1 MAKILVVDDS
11 DVVVMV
17 LSQYLDEKG
26 YDVCRAKNG
35 FEGIKKAYDEQ
46 PDLIIMDVEMPVLQ
60 GYQASRILKSRRYIK
75 DVPIIMHTSLEED
88 RDRYWAESSGVD
100 AFINKDFDNL
110 ELLLSKVKEL
120 ISDSQISREDIEKE
134 SKNITDNKIIELVGL
149 TLDNHLYDSSI
160 NNLLGKISHSAMSG
174 LSDVLGQ
181 IMELLYKVCQPSI
194 AILMLNYND
203 TPHSFISVGEG
214 IYKSDVEDFE
224 RVAIH
229 DFYKHFDTLNMENII
244 REVLHN
250 QNREEFLK
258 ERIDN
263 KKISSYSCF
272 EINGKGDEIIGS
284 LHLGHLNNNYFTD
297 IINRRVERYLTGS
310 GLILQNV
317 TLFNQIVEMKDNIR
331 RVFSK
336 FVPDEVIDDL
346 LEKKSD
352 KDLMVGEK
360 RKIVVLF
367 SDIRNFST
375 ISENNSPEAVVKFLN
390 SYFDIQVAIIKKYG
404 GNIDKFIGD
413 AIFAIFGA
421 PISYEDNANRAM
433 MAAMDMTKT
442 LKLLNIEGLNIEG
455 ESIDIGIGLH
465 EGDAIIGNIGAS
477 TNFDYTAIG
486 DTVNI
491 AARLESLTK
500 FYKKRIL
507 LSQEIVD
514 NISDIY
520 NFREIDYVKVK
531 GKDIPTKLFSIEE
544 DERINDPEYLEIY
557 YKAYKMYKLGNFTS
571 ALEYFKSLQ
580 RYIEDDR
587 VIEILIDR
595 CSEFIENQPL
605 EWDGALALTF
615 K

>member
-1 MAKILVVDDS
+1 MAKILIVDDS

-17 LSQYLDEKG
+17 ISQFLESKG
-26 YDVCRAKNG
+26 YDICRATNG
-35 FEGIKKAYDEQ
+35 FEGIKKVYLEQ

-60 GYQASRILKSRRYIK
+60 GYQASRILKSRRYVEEI
-75 DVPIIMHTSLEED
+75 PIIMHTSLEED
-88 RDRYWAESSGVD
+88 RERYWAQSSGVD

-110 ELLLSKVKEL
+110 GLLLKEIEVLL
-120 ISDSQISREDIEKE
+120 IKSDIDKAEIEKE
-134 SKNITDNKIIELVGL
+134 SKKITDNKIIELIGL

-160 NNLLGKISHSAMSG
+160 NNLLGKISHSAMAG
-174 LSDVLGQ
+174 LSNIVNQ
-181 IMELLYKVCQPSI
+181 IMELLYKVCQPNI
-194 AILMLNYND
+194 AILMLNYNNI
-203 TPHSFISVGEG
+203 PHSFISIGEN
-214 IYKSDVEDFE
+214 IYKSDLEDFE
-224 RVAIH
+224 RVTIH
-229 DFYKHFDTLNMENII
+229 DFYNIFKTLNMENTF
-244 REVLHN
+244 REVIHN
-250 QNREEFLK
+250 QNKEEFSK

-263 KKISSYSCF
+263 KKISSYSYF

-284 LHLGHLNNNYFTD
+284 LHLGHLTNNYFTD
-297 IINRRVERYLTGS
+297 IINKRVEKYLTGS

-317 TLFNQIVEMKDNIR
+317 TLFNKIVEMKDNIR

-336 FVPDEVIDDL
+336 FVPEEVIDDL
-346 LEKKSD
+346 LDKKTD

-360 RKIVVLF
+360 RKIAVLF
-367 SDIRNFST
+367 SDIRDFST

-390 SYFDIQVAIIKKYG
+390 SYFDIQVGIIKKYG

-421 PISYEDNANRAM
+421 PISYEDNANRAI
-433 MAAMDMTKT
+433 MAAMDMIKAV
-442 LKLLNIEGLNIEG
+442 KLLNIEGLNIEG
-455 ESIDIGIGLH
+455 ELVEIGIGLH
-465 EGDAIIGNIGAS
+465 EGDVIIGNIGAS

-514 NISDIY
+514 NISESY

-531 GKDIPTKLFSIEE
+531 GKDIPTKLYSIED
-544 DERINDPEYLEIY
+544 DERIIDPEYLEVF

-571 ALEYFKSLQ
+571 ALEYFKSLK
-580 RYIEDDR
+580 RYIEDDT

-595 CSEFIENQPL
+595 CNKFIENQPK
-605 EWDGALALTF
+605 EWDGAIALNF

>member
-1 MAKILVVDDS
+1 MAKILIVDDS
-11 DVVVMV
+11 DLVVMV
-17 LSQYLDEKG
+17 VSQFLENEG
-26 YDVCRAKNG
+26 YEICRANNG
-35 FEGIKKAYDEQ
+35 FEGIKKAYEES

-60 GYQASRILKSRRYIK
+60 GYQASRILKSRRFICEI
-75 DVPIIMHTSLEED
+75 PIIMHTSLEDD
-88 RDRYWAESSGVD
+88 RDRYWANDSGVNS
-100 AFINKDFDNL
+100 FITKDFDNL
-110 ELLLSKVKEL
+110 NMLLNEIESLIESSIINKE
-120 ISDSQISREDIEKE
+120 EIEID
-134 SKNITDNKIIELVGL
+134 NQQLTDNKIIELVGL
-149 TLDNHLYDSSI
+149 TLDNHLYESSI
-160 NNLLGKISHSAMSG
+160 NNLLGKISHSAMTG
-174 LSDVLGQ
+174 LSNIVKQ
-181 IMELLYKVCQPSI
+181 IMELLYKICQPNI
-194 AILMLNYND
+194 AILILNYDNI
-203 TPHSFISVGEG
+203 PHSYISIGHH
-214 IYKSDVEDFE
+214 IYKGDLEDFE
-224 RVAIH
+224 RVCIH
-229 DFYKHFDTLNMENII
+229 DFYRHFESLNMENNVREII
-244 REVLHN
+244 FNENEQQYV
-250 QNREEFLK
+250 K

-263 KKISSYSCF
+263 KKISSYSYF

-284 LHLGHLNNNYFTD
+284 LHLGHLNNNYFTEVINNR
-297 IINRRVERYLTGS
+297 IIKYLSGS

-317 TLFNQIVEMKDNIR
+317 MLFNQIVEMKDNIR

-336 FVPDEVIDDL
+336 FVPDEVIDEL
-346 LEKKSD
+346 LDKKTD
-352 KDLMVGEK
+352 KDLMIGEK

-375 ISENNSPEAVVKFLN
+375 ISENNSPEAVVTFLN
-390 SYFDIQVAIIKKYG
+390 SYFDVQVSIIKKYG

-421 PISYEDNANRAM
+421 PISYDDNANRAVL
-433 MAAMDMTKT
+433 AANEMIEAVK
-442 LKLLNIEGLNIEG
+442 KLNVEGLNIDGDIVE
-455 ESIDIGIGLH
+455 IGIGLH

-514 NISDIY
+514 SISHRY

-531 GKDIPTKLFSIEE
+531 GKDIPTKLYSIEV
-544 DERINDPEYLEIY
+544 DERIIDAEYLEVY

-580 RYIEDDR
+580 RYIESDT
-587 VIEILIDR
+587 IIKILSDR
-595 CSEFIENQPL
+595 CEEYINNPPEN
-605 EWDGALALTF
+605 WNGAITLNF